1 MSRLYYFSPEKK
13 EVGYASYF
21 SDFLS
26 DKKDLAHLN
35 ELTDFD
41 KLFFVEDVCNILIFK
56 SKKALLKCL
65 KEKLENAKITA
76 EELKRFKKE
85 IKDFKRQ

>member
-35 ELTDFD
+35 DLTDFD

-65 KEKLENAKITA
+65 KEKLENAQIL
-76 EELKRFKKE
+76 EEEYKSFVKE
-85 IKDFKRQ
+85 IKDFKR

>member
-26 DKKDLAHLN
+26 DKKDLTHLN
-35 ELTDFD
+35 DLTDFD
-41 KLFFVEDVCNILIFK
+41 KLFFVEDVCNI
-56 SKKALLKCL
+56 KKL
-65 KEKLENAKITA
+65 
-76 EELKRFKKE
+76 F
-85 IKDFKRQ
+85 

>member
-35 ELTDFD
+35 DLTDFD

-56 SKKALLKCL
+56 SKKALLEYL
-65 KEKLENAKITA
+65 KEKFDNSEITA
-76 EELKRFKKE
+76 EEFKRFKKE
-85 IKDFKRQ
+85 IKSF